1 MPLDIGLIGATK
13 VAERSMINPSRQLDD
28 TAIRAVAASDPDRA
42 VAFAERHEIP
52 VVHPHYQA
60 VIDDPT
66 INTVYVSLHN
76 SAHHEWAVR
85 AARAGKH
92 VIVEKPLCLDEAEF
106 AAIENAASVTGVRFV
121 EAVPGKGHQWQVS
134 LRKMLVDR
142 NFGAL
147 QSAHTRI
154 QFAMGSADG
163 YRCRRELGGG
173 IFLDASSYWLQAVQA
188 VCGLADATGA
198 AHSDFMGPNGVDS
211 SFRSVLTWPDG
222 CEWVLDCCFDT
233 RHIAEHNF
241 TFERGVARLRQFL
254 LPIAGPA
261 PLNVVVRQNDSTR
274 EVIGYPP
281 VSYYELQ
288 FGRIRELLTSAA
300 DDRDEES
307 ATGERIRLMAALLRD
322 ARGRLKGATG

>member
-13 VAERSMINPSRQLDD
+13 VAERSMINPSRRFGD
-28 TAIRAVAASDPDRA
+28 TVIRAVAASDPDRA
-42 VAFAERHEIP
+42 AAFAERHEIP
-52 VVHPHYQA
+52 LVHNNYQA

-66 INTVYVSLHN
+66 TNTVYVSLHN

-92 VIVEKPLCLDEAEF
+92 VIVEKPLCLNEAEF
-106 AAIENAASVTGVRFV
+106 AAIQNAASATGVRFV
-121 EAVPGKGHQWQVS
+121 EAIPGNGHPWQGS
-134 LRKMLVDR
+134 LRNMLADQ

-173 IFLDASSYWLQAVQA
+173 IFLDASSYWLQAAQA
-188 VCGLADATGA
+188 VCGLADVTGT
-198 AHSDFMGPNGVDS
+198 AHSDFAGPNDVDS
-211 SFRSVLTWPDG
+211 SFRSVLTWPNG
-222 CEWVLDCCFDT
+222 CEWVLDCCFDA

-241 TFERGVARLRQFL
+241 TFERGAARLRQFL
-254 LPIAGPA
+254 LPVAGPA
-261 PLNVVVRQNDSTR
+261 PLNVVVHRDDSTR
-274 EVIGYPP
+274 EVISYPP
-281 VSYYELQ
+281 IAYYELQ

-300 DDRDEES
+300 DARGEEA
-307 ATGERIRLMAALLRD
+307 ATGERIGLMAALLRD
-322 ARGRLKGATG
+322 ARGRLARATG